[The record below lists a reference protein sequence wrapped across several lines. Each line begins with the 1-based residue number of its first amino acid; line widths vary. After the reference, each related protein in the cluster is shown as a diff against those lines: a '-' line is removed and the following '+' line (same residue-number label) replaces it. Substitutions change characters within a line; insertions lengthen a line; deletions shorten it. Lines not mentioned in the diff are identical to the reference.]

1 MAPPLDGRH
10 SRPIVLLSGGGGGA
24 RLAAA
29 LAPEMVD
36 RDLVV
41 VANTGDDFEH
51 FGLVI
56 CPDIDSL
63 LYAVTGTMD
72 TARGWGRSDE
82 SWRVLDTIRTLAGP
96 DWFQL
101 GDQDLALHLIR
112 KQLLDEGL
120 SLAAC
125 TAELARRFG
134 VSEAFRLIP
143 ASDQPIRTCVQTDE
157 GEMAFQDYFVAHRSQ
172 PKLTGIRYGGIEAA
186 SISPPLA
193 QVLSGGIPL
202 DIVLGPSNPFL
213 SLAPILRIPG
223 MLAALQSSARRVVAV
238 SPIIA
243 GQALKGPA
251 AKIMAE
257 LGLEVSAAGW
267 TRFMS
272 EQYPNLVDIWVW
284 DSADEG
290 DMAPLRQLGLD
301 VRCTGTIL
309 RERSQQQRFV
319 RWLLHETLADD

>member
-51 FGLVI
+51 LGLVI
-56 CPDIDSL
+56 CPDIDSV

-82 SWRVLDTIRTLAGP
+82 SWRVLDTVRTLAGP

-134 VSEAFRLIP
+134 VSDAFRLIP

-157 GEMAFQDYFVAHRSQ
+157 GEMAFQDYFVAHRSE